1 MSGGKK
7 IIMQTTVELIQEALK
22 KAFEITHLKV
32 IDDKAAHIG
41 HAHQDSGHFTVV
53 IQSPVFKD
61 KNAIQRHRM
70 VYEALG
76 TLMQTHIH
84 ALRIQASE

>member
-1 MSGGKK
+1 MTNT
-7 IIMQTTVELIQEALK
+7 IQLIKNTLEK
-22 KAFEITHLKV
+22 NFEITSLDV
-32 IDDKAAHIG
+32 IDDKAEHIG

-53 IQSPVFKD
+53 IKSAVFKD